1 MSQQLTPGG
10 RDVTRTA
17 AQPGAVTGMV
27 TPVTGAGAGS
37 TAVPVRGR
45 GRGPDWFHVLWANR
59 KARVGMALLLMF
71 VLLAV
76 FAPWLAP
83 YTPQDTS
90 SEASLGMSGAHLLG
104 TTAQG
109 NDVFS
114 QLVYGT
120 RTSLVVGLFG
130 GLASTLIALVIGLTA
145 GYLQGI
151 VDEVLSFFINLALV
165 IPVLPLMVTLASYS
179 PVRGMGLIIF
189 IIAITGWAW
198 GARMKRAQII
208 TLRTRDYV
216 TAAKFAG
223 DGTFRIIFREIL
235 PNMLSLVVAGFM
247 GAATAA
253 IGAEAGLTFIGLGDP
268 NSNSWGTMLFMAQN
282 GSAMLT
288 GLWPWLVAPGLA
300 LALLITSLTLVNFG
314 VDALSNPH
322 LRED

>member
-1 MSQQLTPGG
+1 MTEQLGST
-10 RDVTRTA
+10 T
-17 AQPGAVTGMV
+17 AQPGAVAGVPAPVSV
-27 TPVTGAGAGS
+27 T
-37 TAVPVRGR
+37 TAADRASWQHPLKSRSR
-45 GRGPDWFHVLWANR
+45 RGPDWLAVLWSNR
-59 KARVGMALLLMF
+59 KARIGLVLLAIF
-71 VLLAV
+71 VLVAV
-76 FAPWLAP
+76 FAPVVAP
-83 YTPQDTS
+83 YAPNDTS
-90 SEASLGMSGAHLLG
+90 AEGSLGLSGAHWLG
-104 TTAQG
+104 TTQQG

-120 RTSLVVGLFG
+120 RTSLLVGLFAG
-130 GLASTLIALVIGLTA
+130 TLSTLIALVVGLTA
-145 GYLQGI
+145 GYLQGV
-151 VDEVLSFFINLALV
+151 VDDVLSFFINLALV

-179 PVRGMGLIIF
+179 PVRGLGLIVF
-189 IIAITGWAW
+189 IISITGWAW

-208 TLRTRDYV
+208 SLRTRDYV

-223 DGTFRIIFREIL
+223 DGTMRIIFREIL

-268 NSNSWGTMLFMAQN
+268 NTNSWGTMLFMAQN

-288 GLWPWLVAPGLA
+288 GLWAWLVAPGLA
-300 LALLITSLTLVNFG
+300 LALLITALTLVNFG